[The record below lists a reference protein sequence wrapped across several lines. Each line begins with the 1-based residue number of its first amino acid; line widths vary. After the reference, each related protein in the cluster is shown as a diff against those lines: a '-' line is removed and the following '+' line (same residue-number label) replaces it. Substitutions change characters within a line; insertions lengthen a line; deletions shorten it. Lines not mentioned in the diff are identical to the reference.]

1 MNLSIEALEWSL
13 LHHRRYG
20 DTDLFP
26 RAFEFEV
33 IEARWPEYRKM
44 LADLDLATYTWR
56 AGRSMLFMKDQV
68 SFRRATQ
75 FEPVDSILFGALIWT
90 VAPQIEARRAA
101 RTQNAVFSYRFEAS
115 STGQLFAPGKAKQAF
130 WTHTADACKDEK
142 SWLLTTDIADFYNQ
156 IRHSSIKSELD
167 ATVSKKHSA
176 VFMKALSAVQKN
188 KEVGV
193 PVGPHSAHLLAELVL
208 APFDEHM
215 LQHNDLRFLR
225 FVDDIHVACKSEN
238 DAREVLYEIADYMH
252 RHLQLSLSRHKTQVL
267 NGEQMRAYAR
277 TALGPTEGT
286 SDEAP
291 RTKIEVLVE
300 DHTSAGDDEEVDI
313 SGLDEESQ
321 QSLSSDNVRE
331 TLDELLDSD
340 TQIKLRKYLRGL
352 MHLRAP
358 GAVEWVADHLYEI
371 LPVLPQAIEYLHNVL
386 PRYGG
391 NKKSIFEVL
400 VKALQQPIVARS
412 EHMQTLL
419 LAMCVQFPNLV
430 DFQVIKKMSGKL
442 LPAAQREL
450 VLLAGK
456 LKHRAWIKDFSAV
469 TSTADPW
476 LLRAIVEAAKCLN
489 EDERLPLKV
498 LAEKVLGPTW
508 LLEDSTLPIGSS
520 LHDSHLAPEVVREA
534 SKLDVTL
541 TLSGRSSSGSPPD
554 FYGGTL
560 KDTDGINFRLEGV
573 DLPRLLNDARTGK
586 LDGNGRVPDV
596 VQIMLSDGQC
606 LFEKLPDVIVASQA
620 MTDADNNKL
629 KEVLKST
636 DILIVT
642 SAEIEKRAVLAR
654 FTPLKGEEK
663 ILVGTSKGVTFRC
676 GQFGRYSAAHVHT
689 TQGPDGRHGATL
701 TTMLALSGTKFKAC
715 FVIGIAFGFDR
726 KNQRLGD
733 VLVAEQVQ
741 PYEHAKV
748 EGDAEQF
755 SSRGAPI
762 QCGLELSNG
771 FRSRMDDWE
780 KHRTLTRVKLHQG
793 VVLSGAKLVNSKPF
807 RDRLLEQFNSLKPVG
822 GEMEGHATYAAAQ
835 VGKVEIILVKAI
847 CDWADGDKDDSAQLF
862 AMEMAVDA
870 CQHLLSKP
878 DILSELKAKDRGL
891 PTHTSN
897 ELPDVS
903 KVLAE
908 PKKAQ
913 ASFENDYEVPFD
925 IFD

>member
-1 MNLSIEALEWSL
+1 MNLSIEALDWSL

-33 IEARWPEYRKM
+33 IEARWLEYRKM
-44 LADLDLATYTWR
+44 LAALDLTIHTWR

-75 FEPVDSILFGALIWT
+75 FDPVDSILFAALIWT
-90 VAPQIEARRAA
+90 VAPQIEARRPA
-101 RTQNAVFSYRFEAS
+101 RAQNAVFSYRFEAS
-115 STGQLFAPGKAKQAF
+115 STGQLFTPGKAKQAF

-156 IRHSSIKSELD
+156 IRHSAIKSELD

-176 VFMKALSAVQKN
+176 VLMKALRAVQKN

-208 APFDEHM
+208 APFDEYM
-215 LQHNDLRFLR
+215 LQRNDLRFLR
-225 FVDDIHVACKSEN
+225 FVDDVHVACKSED

-277 TALGPTEGT
+277 TALGPTEGN
-286 SDEAP
+286 SNDEP
-291 RTKIEVLVE
+291 RTKVEALVE

-313 SGLDEESQ
+313 SGLDDESQ
-321 QSLSSDNVRE
+321 EFLNSDNIRKI
-331 TLDELLDSD
+331 LDGLLDSD
-340 TQIKLRKYLRGL
+340 AQIKLRKYLRGL
-352 MHLRAP
+352 MHLHAP
-358 GAVEWVADHLYEI
+358 GAVKWVADHLHEM
-371 LPVLPQAIEYLHNVL
+371 LPALPQAIEYLHNVL
-386 PRYGG
+386 PRYEG
-391 NKKSIFEVL
+391 NTKYVFDVL
-400 VKALQQPIVARS
+400 VEALEEPIVERS

-419 LAMCVQFPNLV
+419 LAMCVQFPKLA
-430 DFQVIKKMSGKL
+430 DFQAIKKLSGKV
-442 LPAAQREL
+442 LPAAQREI

-456 LKHRAWIKDFSAV
+456 LSQRAWIRDFAH
-469 TSTADPW
+469 TANTADPW

-489 EDERLPLKV
+489 EDERLALKA
-498 LAEKVLGPTW
+498 LAEKVLGSTW
-508 LLEDSTLPIGSS
+508 LLEDPAPLAGSN
-520 LHDSHLAPEVVREA
+520 LDDTHLDPEIVREA
-534 SKLDVTL
+534 GKLDVTL
-541 TLSGRSSSGSPPD
+541 TLSGNSSTGSPPD
-554 FYGGTL
+554 FYGGTV
-560 KDTDGINFRLEGV
+560 KSTDGINFTLNGV
-573 DLPRLLNDARTGK
+573 DLPRLLNDARAGK
-586 LDGNGRVPDV
+586 LGGNGRALDV

-606 LFEKLPDVIVASQA
+606 LFEKLPDVVVASQA
-620 MTDADNNKL
+620 ETDIGNKKL
-629 KEVLKST
+629 KNVLKST

-654 FTPLKGEEK
+654 FTPLAAEET

-726 KNQRLGD
+726 KNQRIGD

-748 EGDAEQF
+748 EGDAEQSF
-755 SSRGAPI
+755 SRGAPM
-762 QCGLELSNG
+762 QCGIELSNG
-771 FRSRMDDWE
+771 FRSRMDRWE
-780 KHRTLTRVKLHQG
+780 RHRVLTRVKLHQG

-807 RDRLLEQFNSLKPVG
+807 RDRLLKQFNSPKPVG

-870 CQHLLSKP
+870 CQYLLSKP
-878 DILSELKAKDRGL
+878 DILLELKARDLGL
-891 PTHTSN
+891 PTPPSN
-897 ELPDVS
+897 DLPDVS

-908 PKKAQ
+908 FKKPQ
-913 ASFENDYEVPFD
+913 QLDEDVDEVPPD